1 MMLWMAPPLAPRCH
15 GRTAVEGRCASTAAR
30 EPPANGRPLSF
41 SRGEAGSIRNP
52 CRRHE
57 AWPVLRCPL
66 ESTVVPLMDARFRA
80 RMLSAL
86 ERGAER
92 LPEPRDYRDD
102 DREREP
108 VT

>member
-1 MMLWMAPPLAPRCH
+1 
-15 GRTAVEGRCASTAAR
+15 
-30 EPPANGRPLSF
+30 
-41 SRGEAGSIRNP
+41 
-52 CRRHE
+52 
-57 AWPVLRCPL
+57 VLRCPL